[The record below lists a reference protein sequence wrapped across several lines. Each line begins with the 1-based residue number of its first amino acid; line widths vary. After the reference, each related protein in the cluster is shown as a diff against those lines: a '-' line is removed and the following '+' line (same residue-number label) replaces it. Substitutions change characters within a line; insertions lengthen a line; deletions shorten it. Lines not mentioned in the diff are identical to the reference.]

1 MHSSINNRLSS
12 LGLESWDLGG
22 AGDCFFHCIA
32 HLVGMTVPDLRSQA
46 YCDLVATCGIY
57 VEGNAEIAAAA
68 DFISRHLLIFGADAN
83 HDVYIFAGDIGLG
96 LLRTSVSMKVLSSLH
111 TAPSHIIVHVL
122 GNFIILGVLHKEQS
136 VPESK
141 SFVDRMRVRQNSL
154 SVRVQLLSLVLDL

>member
-1 MHSSINNRLSS
+1 M
-12 LGLESWDLGG
+12 
-22 AGDCFFHCIA
+22 
-32 HLVGMTVPDLRSQA
+32 
-46 YCDLVATCGIY
+46 
-57 VEGNAEIAAAA
+57 EGNAEIAAAA
-68 DFISRHLLIFGADAN
+68 DLISRYLLIFGADAN

-141 SFVDRMRVRQNSL
+141 SFIDRMRVRQNSL